1 MGACT
6 PSLSRNCMPPRTTRK
21 SHRPRVSDRTMV
33 GTAQPLCLSRPK
45 PKGIVTTSRWTWEQQ
60 NSKRLIA
67 TRGWMTRSL
76 PVGGGSVFLDIPFYR
91 TGFRE
96 TVNRRRSLSENP
108 THEVLS
114 RMGGSPTIQ
123 SISQGETRNPRAI
136 AFKKHGGLA
145 WKALL
150 RLDGM

>member
-1 MGACT
+1 MDLGAT
-6 PSLSRNCMPPRTTRK
+6 ELK
-21 SHRPRVSDRTMV
+21 ASHRNTGLDD
-33 GTAQPLCLSRPK
+33 
-45 PKGIVTTSRWTWEQQ
+45 E
-60 NSKRLIA
+60 IA
-67 TRGWMTRSL
+67 SSWR
-76 PVGGGSVFLDIPFYR
+76 GSVFLDIPFYR

-96 TVNRRRSLSENP
+96 TVNRRGSLSENP

-136 AFKKHGGLA
+136 AFKKRGALA

-150 RLDGM
+150 RLDG